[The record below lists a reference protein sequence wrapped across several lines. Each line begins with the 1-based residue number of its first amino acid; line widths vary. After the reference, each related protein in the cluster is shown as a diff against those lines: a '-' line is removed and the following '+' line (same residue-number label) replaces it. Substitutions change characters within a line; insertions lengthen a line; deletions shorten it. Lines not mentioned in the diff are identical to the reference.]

1 MSDPLIKIG
10 TRGSRLALVQ
20 THLVR
25 ELLREADEE
34 LREPGAVEVVTIK
47 TGGDKEQGRALAEIG
62 GKGLFVKEI
71 EQALLEKRIDMAVHS
86 MKDMPSFL
94 PEGLDVACILP
105 REDPRDVFFAREGAV
120 LEDLPR
126 GATFG
131 TASARRQALVLA
143 RRPDLKIKLLRG
155 NVETR
160 LNKMQEGEVD
170 AMMLAAAGLKRLD
183 MEDRIKTILQ
193 PEFMLPA
200 VGQGAIGIEI
210 RADDMPMRE
219 LLDRIHC
226 FESGL
231 CLAAERAFLAK
242 LGGSC
247 RSPIAG
253 LAELS
258 GAKDDDGNVLLDF
271 NGLVAR
277 MDGSEIMRVG
287 RDKRI
292 KSEEQAAEIG
302 FDAADELLSRMPEDF
317 FPPEL
322 F

>member
-1 MSDPLIKIG
+1 MSEPLIRIG

-25 ELLREADEE
+25 EMLRAADKD
-34 LREPGAVEVVTIK
+34 LAEPGAIEVVTIK
-47 TGGDKEQGRALAEIG
+47 TGGDKEQNRALAEIG

-71 EQALLEKRIDMAVHS
+71 EQALIDDRIDMAVHS

-94 PEGLDVACILP
+94 PSGLDIACILP
-105 REDPRDVFFAREGAV
+105 REDPRDVFFAREGSV
-120 LEDLPR
+120 LEDLPK

-160 LNKMQEGEVD
+160 LRKLEEGEID
-170 AMMLAAAGLKRLD
+170 AMILAAAGLKRLD
-183 MEDRIKTILQ
+183 LEDKIKTILQ
-193 PEFMLPA
+193 PEFMLPS

-210 RADDMPMRE
+210 RADDEAMRAT
-219 LLDRIHC
+219 LDKIHC
-226 FESGL
+226 FEAGL

-253 LAELS
+253 LAELA
-258 GAKDDDGNVLLDF
+258 GAKDDDGNVLLEF
-271 NGLVAR
+271 SGLVAR

-292 KSEEQAAEIG
+292 QTEEQAAEMG